1 MKQLIFCRS
10 LEGAYEPLQLE
21 PHEERWKGLNE
32 VQNVCQRHLPQLEL
46 ARRLRPVLMRSQT
59 QVELPQNT
67 TDGPHNNHNLSNQLK
82 IGDL

>member
-32 VQNVCQRHLPQLEL
+32 VQNVCQRRLPQLEL
-46 ARRLRPVLMRSQT
+46 ARRLRPVQMRAGGVRLRLSSPKTQQMGPIITTICQT
-59 QVELPQNT
+59 
-67 TDGPHNNHNLSNQLK
+67 S
-82 IGDL
+82 